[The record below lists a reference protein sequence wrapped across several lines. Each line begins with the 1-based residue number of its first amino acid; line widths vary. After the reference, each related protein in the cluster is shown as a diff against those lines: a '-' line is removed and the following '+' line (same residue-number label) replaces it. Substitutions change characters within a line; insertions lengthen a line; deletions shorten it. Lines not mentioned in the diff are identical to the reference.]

1 MYTEGPHS
9 RFIRTPLASILKNG
23 ANACCG
29 VGYGIETY
37 PLCDHVMQSLFLRMT
52 GAQEQKMK
60 CICWELA
67 TDDYDFRYRYLGQK
81 NLGEFSTYA
90 DKKFVYKEM
99 CAAIEDDCYTAH
111 LAQARLRQMERKK
124 NELEFQKKE
133 VKTKGTSPDE
143 TAAIEKRLG
152 SEIKNVNDAIKETE
166 GRIKQMG
173 SQSSTKSG
181 DFAIDCDARV
191 SILNEAIKDTKEF
204 ARTVLG
210 YGDEHGR
217 LFFENNVSLVIDKD
231 DFGKTGSLFEK
242 NLENIYSDVVYKH
255 RNRCA
260 HNTTSY
266 QENLPTF
273 DSLAQDDY
281 QLCSYYF
288 RFAILLL
295 IDGIFRHLYQEYQ
308 EKGRQRFR

>member
-242 NLENIYSDVVYKH
+242 NLENIYADVVYKH

>member
-9 RFIRTPLASILKNG
+9 RFIRTPLASILKDG
-23 ANACCG
+23 ANACRG
-29 VGYGIETY
+29 VGYGIETC
-37 PLCDHVMQSLFLRMT
+37 PLCDHVMQSLFLKMT

-67 TDDYDFRYRYLGQK
+67 TDDYDFRYRYLRQK
-81 NLGEFSTYA
+81 NLAEFSTYG
-90 DKKFVYKEM
+90 DKNFVYNEM
-99 CAAIEDDCYTAH
+99 CAAIEDDCCTVY

-124 NELEFQKKE
+124 NELEFKKKE
-133 VKTKGTSPDE
+133 VKTKGMSPNE
-143 TAAIEKRLG
+143 TETMEQRIG
-152 SEIKNVNDAIKETE
+152 CEIGTIQALIKETE
-166 GRIKQMG
+166 GKIKQMG
-173 SQSSTKSG
+173 SQSSTKNG
-181 DFAIDCDARV
+181 GFAIDCDARLR
-191 SILNEAIKDTKEF
+191 ILNEAIKDTKEF

-242 NLENIYSDVVYKH
+242 NLENIYADVVYKH

-266 QENLPTF
+266 QENLPAF

-295 IDGIFRHLYQEYQ
+295 IDGIFRHLYQEYRK
-308 EKGRQRFR
+308 KGRQRFR